1 MNTCPHCGSR
11 IDKVGIDQLANIRLS
26 IVRRT
31 ILNGLVRA
39 YPGGLSNDE
48 VRKAGLG
55 LARAALCGRSR
66 ARPYPAPSRRL
77 SLRLENP
84 GTLTT
89 RPKQKPYRLEPARD

>member
-48 VRKAGLG
+48 VRKLIWSG
-55 LARAALCGRSR
+55 SR
-66 ARPYPAPSRRL
+66 EPLYAEKAVRVHIRH
-77 SLRLENP
+77 LRIKLEP
-84 GTLTT
+84 FGWKIPTLTT
-89 RPKQKPYRLEPARD
+89 RPKQKPYRLEPLA